1 MKIKKSNLLSI
12 PFVITMAI
20 AFSIENNFLY
30 CVISFLWIVYALFDY
45 TTNRKNINKEIIV
58 ACRYQFN
65 VFFLPALVIYLY
77 TIFLILVQG
86 SNYLGSLSSN
96 LITFFPIIIGILS
109 IYLFKTNAVRNIYF
123 AMLLAWLVH
132 FFYGATQVGVITVI
146 KNAIIQGWLGTETGI
161 ENYLEIHDIVL
172 ASGYILIWYLF
183 SKGKEKKKI
192 FILAG
197 MITIIFLLGVKR
209 AGILALL
216 ICCFVYCIVHK
227 TDENRQYHLC
237 LFFGRLVV
245 SFFLLYIIFIKTG
258 ILYEIV
264 NALGINMNARN
275 YFYDY
280 ILQFVD
286 LSPFFM
292 GLGRGTVTDLMAL
305 NYGYLYVHSDIIKM
319 FAEIGMLGFIIW
331 SSYYFIWLTKLF
343 CRKYGNEVAVFCFM
357 VMLYTSVLFL
367 TDNTENYYICQLV
380 RTTLPMAY
388 AVSKSSNTLRC
399 KKMSDLEKRVIK

>member
-1 MKIKKSNLLSI
+1 MIVVHILRN
-12 PFVITMAI
+12 F
-20 AFSIENNFLY
+20 ENGVSMRNG
-30 CVISFLWIVYALFDY
+30 SFLAAQQEEIPVF
-45 TTNRKNINKEIIV
+45 TTESED
-58 ACRYQFN
+58 A
-65 VFFLPALVIYLY
+65 
-77 TIFLILVQG
+77 
-86 SNYLGSLSSN
+86 
-96 LITFFPIIIGILS
+96 
-109 IYLFKTNAVRNIYF
+109 
-123 AMLLAWLVH
+123 
-132 FFYGATQVGVITVI
+132 
-146 KNAIIQGWLGTETGI
+146 
-161 ENYLEIHDIVL
+161 
-172 ASGYILIWYLF
+172 
-183 SKGKEKKKI
+183 
-192 FILAG
+192 
-197 MITIIFLLGVKR
+197 
-209 AGILALL
+209 
-216 ICCFVYCIVHK
+216 
-227 TDENRQYHLC
+227 
-237 LFFGRLVV
+237 
-245 SFFLLYIIFIKTG
+245 
-258 ILYEIV
+258 
-264 NALGINMNARN
+264 MNARN

-343 CRKYGNEVAVFCFM
+343 CRKYGNEGEVFCFM